1 MSISSWKAAL
11 GTALSVG
18 LIATPVAA
26 LPASA
31 EKPVTGAAAD
41 GNGVVINE
49 AYTNAGSDNAVFSHK
64 FVELFNPTD
73 QTISLDG
80 WSIQYRSAGGT
91 GAPTSTIEL
100 NGDIAANSHFL
111 VQGSSNNGANA
122 QGAPLPPADVVDTGL
137 NTSGTQGT
145 LILSDSATAL
155 DSLGTG
161 SITGNSNVVDLL
173 GYGSTNTF
181 ETAPA
186 PAPSS
191 NSDPKSI
198 HRTDAIDTD
207 DNSADFTLS
216 ADVTPTN
223 AAGVTGEPAD
233 DGGQDP
239 QPGGEKTIA
248 EIQGTGT
255 ASPVE
260 GKTVTTE
267 GKVTAVYPT
276 GGFDG
281 YYVQTPGTGGN
292 LDPATH
298 DASHGLFVFSPDTV
312 ADVEI
317 GDFVRVQGVVKEHY
331 GLTELAVPAGGLT
344 QLETAAEEIK
354 AAAVTLPATSA
365 ERESLEGMLLA
376 PQGEYTVTGN
386 YQLNRYGEIRLAS
399 GSSPLVQPTAVAPPG
414 SDRAVEV
421 EANNKARAVTLDD
434 GASTDFMSN
443 GDQPL
448 PYLTMEEPVRV
459 GSSADFETG
468 VIFDYRFG
476 AWKYQPQTQLTA
488 GNAESIQPASFSN
501 TRTSAP
507 EPVGGDIQLASF
519 NVLNYFTTTGD
530 ELTGCEYYTDRVG
543 NPITVSG
550 GCGARGAADDE
561 NLKRQQNKIVA
572 AINSLG
578 AEVVSLA
585 EIENSAAFGKDRD
598 AALADLVAALNAA
611 AGDVWDYVESPA
623 ETPANEDVIRTAF
636 IYKKAAVETVGDSK
650 ILLGSEAFSNARE
663 PLAQAFKPVGGTAA
677 STFVAIANH
686 FKSKGSDPDDGG
698 PNSDQGDG
706 AGAWNA
712 KRTEQ
717 AQALVG
723 FADSFKQQVG
733 TDLVFLMGDLNS
745 YRMEDPIQV
754 LRDAGYVNQ
763 GAKTGEH
770 TYVYDG
776 AVGSLD
782 YIFASAAADAKVSG
796 ADIWNINSVESV
808 ALEYSRYNY
817 NTTNY
822 YAPDVYRS
830 SDHDPILVGL
840 NVEHSGDGTTEVN
853 LLGINDFHGRI
864 DSDTVN
870 FAGTIE
876 QLKEDA
882 PEGQTALLSA
892 GDNIG
897 ASVFAS
903 SSQGDQP
910 TLDVLNALGMKA
922 SAAGNHE
929 FDKGFADLRE
939 RVDSLADFPYL
950 GANVY
955 EAGTTTPV
963 MDEYAIIDLNGVKV
977 AVIGAVTQ
985 ETPTLVSPG
994 GIAELDFGDP
1004 VDAVNRVA
1012 QQIEEQDLAD
1022 ITVALYHEGAAAGMP
1037 DDTTLEEQVAAGG
1050 AFAKIITETSPS
1062 VDAMFTGH
1070 THQQY
1075 AWDAP
1080 VPGSPNET
1088 RPVVQTGS
1096 YGEFI
1101 GQIQLTVDTATDE
1114 VVSHEAANVPRTK
1127 TAPEDLI
1134 ATYPAVKEV
1143 NGIVDAALAEAEKIG
1158 SQPVGEVT
1166 DDITTAFSGP
1176 DGGRVRDDR
1185 GSESALGHLVADALL
1200 QTLSAEDLGGAEIGV
1215 TNPGGLRAE
1224 LCDSEEG
1231 VPSPEGDLC
1240 DGGSDGVIT
1249 YAEANAVLP
1258 FVNNLWT
1265 TTLTGAQVKTM
1276 LEQQWQPD
1284 TASRPFL
1291 ALGLSENVSYTFDPD
1306 RPQGDRILSVTINGE
1321 PLDPERG
1328 YRIGTFS
1335 FLAQGGD
1342 NFTVFTE
1349 GTNTEDSGLI
1359 DREAWIDYL
1368 QTNSPVSPDFSKRG
1382 VIVRNAPES
1391 VEAGQ
1396 EVSFEVSNL
1405 GSTSLGAPELSE
1417 LVIGHVSAAGEE
1429 TQVGTFPVA
1438 DGAATVTFT
1447 VPDSAVGGYF
1457 TASTPAS
1464 GTEVRLPVTVT
1475 EGSGPQCREP
1485 GKPEVPAPG
1494 KPLPI
1499 CKPPHPGQPGSPGH
1513 PGQGNGKPEWAG
1525 KPDWAGKPG
1534 KGGHAGQPAPEIMR
1548 LTVPTA

>member
-1 MSISSWKAAL
+1 MSISSWRAAL

-18 LIATPVAA
+18 LIAAPVAA
-26 LPASA
+26 LPATA
-31 EKPVTGAAAD
+31 EEPAAPAATD

-49 AYTNAGSDNAVFSHK
+49 AYTNAGSSNAAFSHK
-64 FVELFNPTD
+64 FVELYNPTD
-73 QTISLDG
+73 QPVSLDG
-80 WSIQYRSAGGT
+80 WSIQYRSASGES
-91 GAPTSTIEL
+91 APTSVIEL
-100 NGDIAANSHFL
+100 DGEIAAQSHYL
-111 VQGSSNNGANA
+111 VQGSSNNGDNA
-122 QGAPLPPADVVDTGL
+122 EGAPLPAADVIDPAL
-137 NTSGTQGT
+137 NTSGTHGT
-145 LILSDSATAL
+145 LILSDTATAL
-155 DSLGTG
+155 GSLGTG
-161 SITGNSNVVDLL
+161 SITGHADVVDLL

-198 HRTDAIDTD
+198 NRTDAIDTD

-216 ADVTPTN
+216 AGVTPTN
-223 AAGVTGEPAD
+223 AAGVTGDPADGGNNGGD
-233 DGGQDP
+233 DGGDP
-239 QPGGEKTIA
+239 QPGGEMAIA
-248 EIQGTGT
+248 GIQGTGS
-255 ASPVE
+255 ASPVK

-281 YYVQTPGTGGN
+281 YYIQTPGTGGS
-292 LDPATH
+292 LDPDTH
-298 DASHGLFVFSPDTV
+298 DASHGLFVYSPGTV
-312 ADVEI
+312 ADVQI
-317 GDFVRVQGVVKEHY
+317 GDFVQVQGIVKEYH
-331 GLTELAVPAGGLT
+331 GLTELSVKAGGLT
-344 QLETAAEEIK
+344 QLDTAAEEVK
-354 AAAVTLPATSA
+354 AATAALPATSA
-365 ERESLEGMLLA
+365 GREDLEGMLLA

-386 YQLNRYGEIRLAS
+386 YQLNRYGEVRLAA
-399 GSSPLVQPTAVAPPG
+399 GTKPLVQPTAVAPPG
-414 SDRAVEV
+414 SDRALEV
-421 EANNKARAVTLDD
+421 EADNNARAVTLDD

-448 PYLTMEEPVRV
+448 PYLTMKEPVRV
-459 GSSADFETG
+459 GSSVDFETG
-468 VIFDYRFG
+468 VIFDYRFE
-476 AWKYQPQTQLTA
+476 AWKYQPLTQLTP
-488 GNAESIQPASFSN
+488 GNADSVQPAGFSN
-501 TRTSAP
+501 TRASSP

-519 NVLNYFTTTGD
+519 NVLNYFSTTGD
-530 ELTGCEYYTDRVG
+530 ELSGCEYYTDRQG

-550 GCGARGAADDE
+550 GCEARGAANDE
-561 NLKRQQNKIVA
+561 NLKRQQDKIVA

-623 ETPANEDVIRTAF
+623 ETPVNEDVIRTAF
-636 IYKKAAVETVGDSK
+636 IYKKAAVETVGKSQ

-663 PLAQAFKPVGGTAA
+663 PLAQAFKPVGGSAA

-686 FKSKGSDPDDGG
+686 FKSKGSDPEDGG

-717 AQALVG
+717 ARALVE
-723 FADSFKQQVG
+723 FADSVKQQVG
-733 TDLVFLMGDLNS
+733 TELVFLMGDFNS

-782 YIFASAAADAKVSG
+782 YIFASAAADAMVSG

-808 ALEYSRYNY
+808 AMEYSRYNY
-817 NTTNY
+817 NVTNY

-840 NVEHSGDGTTEVN
+840 NFEQPGDGTTTEIN

-882 PEGQTALLSA
+882 PDGQTALLSA

-903 SSQGDQP
+903 SSQGDRP

-922 SAAGNHE
+922 SAVGNHE
-929 FDKGFADLRE
+929 FDKGWPDLRD
-939 RVDSLADFPYL
+939 RVGELADFPYL

-955 EAGTTTPV
+955 AAGTTDPV

-985 ETPTLVSPG
+985 ETPSLVSPG
-994 GIAELDFGDP
+994 GIADLDFGDP
-1004 VDAVNRVA
+1004 VEAVNRVA

-1022 ITVALYHEGAAAGMP
+1022 VTVALYHEGAPAGMP
-1037 DDTTLEEQVAAGG
+1037 DGTTLEEQVAAGG
-1050 AFAKIITETSPS
+1050 AFASIITETSPL

-1080 VPGSPNET
+1080 VPGSANET

-1101 GQIQLTVDTATDE
+1101 GQIQLTVDAATGE
-1114 VVSHEAANVPRTK
+1114 VVSYEAANVPRTDA
-1127 TAPEDLI
+1127 APEDLI

-1143 NGIVDAALAEAEKIG
+1143 NDIVEAALAEAEEIG

-1166 DDITTAFSGP
+1166 ADITTAFSGT
-1176 DGGRVRDDR
+1176 GENRVRDDR
-1185 GSESALGHLVADALL
+1185 GSESALGHVVADALL

-1224 LCDSEEG
+1224 LCDSEKG

-1276 LEQQWQPD
+1276 LEQQWQPES
-1284 TASRPFL
+1284 ASRPFL

-1306 RPQGDRILSVTINGE
+1306 RPKGDRILSVTVNGE

-1349 GTNTEDSGLI
+1349 GTNTKDSGLI

-1368 QTNSPVSPDFSKRG
+1368 ETNSPVSPDFSKRG
-1382 VIVRNAPES
+1382 IIVRNAPES

-1396 EVSFEVSNL
+1396 QVSFDVSNL
-1405 GSTSLGAPELSE
+1405 DIASLGAPEISE
-1417 LVIGHVSAAGEE
+1417 LTVEYVDSTGTAQVLAKEPVSNGSASVSVDIPSNASGTATLLLSATPTDTEASIPLEVTAGSGG
-1429 TQVGTFPVA
+1429 QC
-1438 DGAATVTFT
+1438 T
-1447 VPDSAVGGYF
+1447 VPDPPDNWWNIGAWIRYAAALTAYLSCVFGG
-1457 TASTPAS
+1457 
-1464 GTEVRLPVTVT
+1464 
-1475 EGSGPQCREP
+1475 
-1485 GKPEVPAPG
+1485 
-1494 KPLPI
+1494 
-1499 CKPPHPGQPGSPGH
+1499 
-1513 PGQGNGKPEWAG
+1513 
-1525 KPDWAGKPG
+1525 
-1534 KGGHAGQPAPEIMR
+1534 
-1548 LTVPTA
+1548 